1 MFVIVFLPN
10 LLGYHDDK
18 NMQEQ
23 YMNMSRKPVH
33 TKHMRN
39 SAKNKPLHATLQ
51 ENKTNKKTKKN
62 NKPK

>member
-1 MFVIVFLPN
+1 
-10 LLGYHDDK
+10 
-18 NMQEQ
+18 MQEQ

-39 SAKNKPLHATLQ
+39 SAKNKPLHATLK